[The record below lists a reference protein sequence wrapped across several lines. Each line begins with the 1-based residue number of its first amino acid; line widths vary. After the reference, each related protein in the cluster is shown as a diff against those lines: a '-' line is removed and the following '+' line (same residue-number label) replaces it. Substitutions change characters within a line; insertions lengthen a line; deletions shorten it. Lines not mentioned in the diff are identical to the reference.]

1 MKPLS
6 RYLYAGFVLL
16 ALYYLIILRDFSN
29 VGNSLGIA
37 LAFDP
42 FNPDQPWKERP
53 LWQRVW
59 LIIHLMCIVLAYA
72 MSFGFVEHRV

>member
-6 RYLYAGFVLL
+6 RYIYAGFVLL
-16 ALYYLIILRDFSN
+16 SLYYLIDQSDYSN

-42 FNPDQPWKERP
+42 FTQDQPWKDRP
-53 LWQRVW
+53 LWQRV
-59 LIIHLMCIVLAYA
+59 
-72 MSFGFVEHRV
+72 